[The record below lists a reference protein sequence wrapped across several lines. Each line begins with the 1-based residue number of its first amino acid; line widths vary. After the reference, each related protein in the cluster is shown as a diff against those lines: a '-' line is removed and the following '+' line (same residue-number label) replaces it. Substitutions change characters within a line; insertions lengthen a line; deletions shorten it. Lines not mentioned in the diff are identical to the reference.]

1 MDDVVD
7 GRRRGACCVIG
18 MAAKFVRDQFMA
30 VIGVG
35 NAVLV
40 LSREEM
46 VTAFCLH
53 YHVLV

>member
-1 MDDVVD
+1 MDDGVD